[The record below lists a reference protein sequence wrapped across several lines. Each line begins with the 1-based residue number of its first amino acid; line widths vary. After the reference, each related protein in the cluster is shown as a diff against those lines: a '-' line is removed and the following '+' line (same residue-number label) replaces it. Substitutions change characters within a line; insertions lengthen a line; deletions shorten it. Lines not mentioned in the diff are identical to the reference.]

1 MPDPIINLDKKI
13 PSRFNGLEKELL
25 NLKDVIIRDIKA
37 EKQPIHMK
45 VNNLEKNIMSR
56 KIKGNHLEQYERRN
70 ILEIR
75 GIPDDAN
82 DQNLEEEKVVKV
94 LSEIKIN
101 VSSSDV

>member
-1 MPDPIINLDKKI
+1 
-13 PSRFNGLEKELL
+13 
-25 NLKDVIIRDIKA
+25 
-37 EKQPIHMK
+37 
-45 VNNLEKNIMSR
+45 MSR
-56 KIKGNHLEQYERRN
+56 KIKGNHLERYERRN